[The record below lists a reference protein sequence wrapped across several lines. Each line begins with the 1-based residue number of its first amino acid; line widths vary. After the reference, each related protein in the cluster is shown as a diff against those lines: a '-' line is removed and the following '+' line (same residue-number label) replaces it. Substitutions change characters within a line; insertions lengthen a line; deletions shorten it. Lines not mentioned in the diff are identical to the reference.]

1 MVRHIVIK
9 TILWL
14 VKPIILI
21 FPKGAQMEGVIRR
34 FYEDVS
40 GSPSA
45 EYAILVSCIAVG
57 IAAVVVIFGQDVKG
71 LYTKAIAKFP

>member
-9 TILWL
+9 SILWL

-34 FYEDVS
+34 FYEDAS
-40 GSPSA
+40 GASST
-45 EYAILVSCIAVG
+45 EYAILVSCLAVV
-57 IAAVVVIFGQDVKG
+57 IAAAVVIFGQGVKG
-71 LYTKAIAKFP
+71 LYTKANDKFP